1 MRLKIHD
8 AVALDGRGPA
18 LHGAPWGQAGLLLG
32 GAGPWASAAGC
43 GLQAQGRAGE
53 SARGHS
59 SLGVAH
65 PRGHAISRRDRLAN
79 TEILGAQRGLGGA
92 NIGLQAIG
100 ERDL

>member
-8 AVALDGRGPA
+8 AVALDRGPA

-32 GAGPWASAAGC
+32 APGPWASAAGC
-43 GLQAQGRAGE
+43 KPRGGRE
-53 SARGHS
+53 NQPEPTGHS

-65 PRGHAISRRDRLAN
+65 PRGDAISRRDRLAN

>member
-8 AVALDGRGPA
+8 AVALDRPT

-32 GAGPWASAAGC
+32 VGC

-65 PRGHAISRRDRLAN
+65 PRGYAISRRDRLAH

>member
-18 LHGAPWGQAGLLLG
+18 LHGAPWGQAGPGWG

-43 GLQAQGRAGE
+43 KPRGGRE
-53 SARGHS
+53 NHPRGHS
-59 SLGVAH
+59 SLGVVH